1 VAPHFIAE
9 DFVVFVGKDSRSIQ
23 LLDAKFVIILPM
35 KNVKSLVSVTAKN
48 VLLIPLTY
56 RSD

>member
-9 DFVVFVGKDSRSIQ
+9 DFVAFVGKDSRSIQ